1 MRPPAEYRKAIV
13 TGAGAFL
20 LVAAQ
25 VQPLVH
31 GTALHWLSLGVAL
44 ATLVTTYAVRN
55 EGAVRPGAGRAG
67 PAARLVEPSARRPD
81 LTWPGSEPPA

>member
-1 MRPPAEYRKAIV
+1 MRLRLARYRKALA

-31 GTALHWLSLGVAL
+31 GAALHWLSVAVAL
-44 ATLVTTYAVRN
+44 ATVVTTAAVRN
-55 EGAVRPGAGRAG
+55 APAAADGIGWPGTGVRRVRPAGR
-67 PAARLVEPSARRPD
+67 R
-81 LTWPGSEPPA
+81 SESSGT